1 MQARAWF
8 SLLLGACLSV
18 ASSLPSWADTPLTP
32 GEDRLHAIR
41 QSLFQLAM
49 SGPTEV
55 RATSWVDGQGVLRDS
70 ASFSSGAVVRG
81 VKVLAYTQRMDQEP
95 SAALHLAHQQF
106 ESVGPC
112 RQQSHERA
120 QPWHQMQLEV
130 SVSSQLPV
138 SLRYSANQLALL
150 TRQYLRH
157 RSQQGPIWRLSET
170 YQSTSTY
177 EQALL
182 GRGEQYVP
190 WRLQLRI
197 EPASD
202 GVNGASTVALRWDVS
217 RRLDRV
223 VLHQQWQSL
232 AFEALPPGNTL
243 ERLSPVMTEQLQQ
256 ILQSF
261 AQTLESK
268 LACIPPQFEVLN
280 VQSGRLRIA
289 GGQTSGLRVGDQLV
303 VADRQKIPARTL
315 EPRALDQLALAEV
328 QSVSGYYAELKQIA
342 GPKLAGAAQWVAL
355 AYTP

>member
-1 MQARAWF
+1 MRVRSWVM
-8 SLLLGACLSV
+8 LLLGSV
-18 ASSLPSWADTPLTP
+18 ISCGSFVSSWAQTSPAH
-32 GEDRLHAIR
+32 GEERLQAIR
-41 QSLFQLAM
+41 QSLFQMAM

-55 RATSWVDGQGVLRDS
+55 RATSWIDGQGVLRDS

-81 VKVLAYTQRMDQEP
+81 VKVLSYTQRMDQEP
-95 SAALHLAHQQF
+95 SAALHLQHQA
-106 ESVGPC
+106 SDDLGAC
-112 RQQSHERA
+112 RLPAHERA

-138 SLRYSANQLALL
+138 SLRYAANQLALL

-157 RSQQGPIWRLSET
+157 RSNQGPLWRLSDA
-170 YQSTSTY
+170 YQANSAY

-190 WRLQLRI
+190 WRMQLRI
-197 EPASD
+197 EPGAD
-202 GVNGASTVALRWDVS
+202 AYAGASTVAFRWDVA

-223 VLHQQWQSL
+223 VLHQQLQTLS
-232 AFEALPPGNTL
+232 FEAMPPGNTL

-256 ILQSF
+256 LLQTF

-268 LACIPPQFEVLN
+268 LACIPPQFEVLQM
-280 VQSGRLRIA
+280 QSGRLRIA

-342 GPKLAGAAQWVAL
+342 GPKLAGVAQWVAL